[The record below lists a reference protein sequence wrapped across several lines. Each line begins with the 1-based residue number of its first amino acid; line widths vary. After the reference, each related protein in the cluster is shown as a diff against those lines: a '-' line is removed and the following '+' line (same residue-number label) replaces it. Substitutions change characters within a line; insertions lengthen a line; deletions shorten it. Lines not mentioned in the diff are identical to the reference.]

1 MKKLTTDQAAQKLV
15 EMIGLPNFTEDMAHG
30 YVEMFLD
37 IEFNFERD
45 YVEELDMYY
54 LLDAAGEDGWLD

>member
-1 MKKLTTDQAAQKLV
+1 MKKLTTTQAAQKLV
-15 EMIGLPNFTEDMAHG
+15 KMIGHPEFTEDIAHG

-37 IEFNFERD
+37 IEFNHQRD

-54 LLDAAGEDGWLD
+54 LLDSACEDGW